1 MTKEQY
7 ATLQE
12 DVTKYWIAL
21 QKVDDFLIRTNGTG
35 SIDNIEDM
43 PDRKRALVNFEYAVE
58 RLSNFG
64 KV

>member
-7 ATLQE
+7 AALQE

-43 PDRKRALVNFEYAVE
+43 PERKSAFVNFEYAVE
-58 RLSNFG
+58 RLSRFG
-64 KV
+64 KD